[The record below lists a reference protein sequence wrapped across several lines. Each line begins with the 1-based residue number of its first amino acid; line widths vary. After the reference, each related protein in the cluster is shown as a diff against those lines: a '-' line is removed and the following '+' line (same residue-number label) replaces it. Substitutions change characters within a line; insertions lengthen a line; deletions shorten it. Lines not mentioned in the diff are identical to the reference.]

1 MIEYT
6 IPSPDTVLG
15 TGDPGD
21 ETARRY
27 RYQWTYAAIVCC
39 LLLDDTE
46 DAAEVFCEHHE
57 DVLIKRRDG
66 LFSGLQ
72 IKTRQSN
79 QEVWKTGDDGVKG
92 SLARFA
98 RLEHRFPRRFHDFR
112 FLSNHPL
119 YSGQNGQDI
128 CHVLRMIKAT
138 SAPQDLPSP
147 VARFLNRIA
156 REAGCPPGVAFSA
169 LSKTQARDDLPKL
182 ADIEV
187 RLVDT
192 LTAIWPRAVE
202 CSYAAVKRAGLY
214 LASECGRASSLA
226 HEDVLPAYLPATAD
240 PVGTELAARL
250 AAKCI
255 GKSRLLE
262 LLDSGLD
269 LTATLDGD
277 PEACVEPGTGATDIL
292 RRKLDAGGFSAVS
305 RNSALDLRDKADYL
319 GIVWTKKHGRTS
331 GLQRYGHVRSLVLS
345 DAARAFEA
353 TKNDEHRFGLEMLS
367 ELRSRFRDRRK
378 EGTQLFE
385 CSNEHLEGFAYSL
398 TSQCEV
404 QWSLERPWETD

>member
-1 MIEYT
+1 MTEST
-6 IPSPDTVLG
+6 ISSPDTVLS

-57 DVLIKRRDG
+57 DVLIKHYDG

-79 QEVWKTGDDGVKG
+79 QKVWKTDDDAVKV

-98 RLEHRFPRRFHDFR
+98 RLENNFPVRFRNFR

-119 YSGQNGQDI
+119 YSGQNGKDL
-128 CHVLRMIKAT
+128 CYVLQMIRDT
-138 SAPQDLPSP
+138 SAPHDLPSS
-147 VARFLNRIA
+147 VSSFLNRIA
-156 REAGCPPGVAFSA
+156 REAGCSPEVAFSA

-182 ADIEV
+182 VDIEV

-192 LTAIWPRAVE
+192 LTDIWPRAVE
-202 CSYAAVKRAGLY
+202 CSYAAVKRVALY
-214 LASECGRASSLA
+214 LAAECGRASSLA
-226 HEDVLPAYLPATAD
+226 HQDVLPAYLPATAD

-255 GKSRLLE
+255 RKSRLLA
-262 LLDSGLD
+262 LLDSGLN

-277 PEACVEPGTGATDIL
+277 PNTCVEPGTGATDL
-292 RRKLDAGGFSAVS
+292 LLRKLDAGGFSAVS

-319 GIVWTKKHGRTS
+319 GIAWTKKHGRES

-353 TKNDEHRFGLEMLS
+353 TKDEGQRFGLEMLS
-367 ELRSRFRDRRK
+367 ELRSRFRNRRR
-378 EGTQLFE
+378 ERTQLFE

-404 QWSLERPWETD
+404 QWSLDRPWETD